1 MFCSQKFATETT
13 CNLSCRIVHK
23 NLVNLK
29 HDEGMRVYVPRWQIF
44 VNDCIAARF
53 NGSNTL
59 LAINVIPAQV
69 FFCVAIVPINVLGAG
84 KTGGKL
90 YKLTP
95 GCFSVANVP
104 IL

>member
-44 VNDCIAARF
+44 VNGGAFCCGEQSNCTKEKCPAIAE
-53 NGSNTL
+53 NTL
-59 LAINVIPAQV
+59 LAAVR
-69 FFCVAIVPINVLGAG
+69 
-84 KTGGKL
+84 
-90 YKLTP
+90 
-95 GCFSVANVP
+95 
-104 IL
+104 